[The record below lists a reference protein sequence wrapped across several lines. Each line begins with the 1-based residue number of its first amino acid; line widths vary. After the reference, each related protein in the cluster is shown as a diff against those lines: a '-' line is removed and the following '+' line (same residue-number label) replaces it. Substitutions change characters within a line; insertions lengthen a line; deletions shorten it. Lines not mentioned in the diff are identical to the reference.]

1 MLVKL
6 CYNPSKAPF
15 ERIGFNM
22 EIQVTIHE
30 LSLMGDSE
38 LVF

>member
-15 ERIGFNM
+15 ERIRLNM
-22 EIQVTIHE
+22 ETQVE